1 MTKPGE
7 GEKTSTMPGAGD
19 GPEPEV
25 DQFPQGSETA
35 PGAGEKTSTMPGAGD
50 GPDTDD
56 SDVSRKA
63 LSEKPQA
70 EGRAES
76 DAERGRSKTHA
87 HNPSSDLRARLDH
100 QADGQ
105 ASDHQAH

>member
-25 DQFPQGSETA
+25 DPFPQGSETA
-35 PGAGEKTSTMPGAGD
+35 PGAGDKTSTMPGAGD
-50 GPDTDD
+50 GPDTDGAE
-56 SDVSRKA
+56 KA
-63 LSEKPQA
+63 GKAQA
-70 EGRAES
+70 AGLAKS
-76 DAERGRSKTHA
+76 DAERGHSPGHA
-87 HNPSSDLRARLDH
+87 HNPSSDSRARLDH